1 MSGNGQTATHL
12 LRYRFN
18 SFVLERLAGYL
29 LPTYLYL
36 IQSQNPRSGV
46 GFFVLA
52 QYLTFMKVLMIG
64 DVVARP
70 GRRAVLNHLESIRHE
85 HAIDVALMNA
95 ENVAGG
101 FSITPAIADELFDGG
116 IDLMTSGNH
125 IFDKHEVIPYIRKNK
140 RLVRPANYPPE
151 TPGEGLFV
159 GEVNGFRIA
168 VLNLLGRVFMA
179 PNVDDPF
186 RTADRAV
193 ASIPDDVKIRL
204 VDMHCEATSEK
215 YAMGWFLDGR
225 VSAVVGT
232 HTHVP
237 TADERILDKGTAY
250 VTDLGL
256 TGSYA
261 GVIGMKTDDVLQ
273 RFTKFPAKRAG
284 HAKGQIW
291 ICGVVIDI
299 DEESGRATAIKRLRI
314 ETGD

>member
-1 MSGNGQTATHL
+1 
-12 LRYRFN
+12 
-18 SFVLERLAGYL
+18 
-29 LPTYLYL
+29 
-36 IQSQNPRSGV
+36 
-46 GFFVLA
+46 
-52 QYLTFMKVLMIG
+52 MKILMIG

-70 GRRAVLNHLESIRHE
+70 GRRAVLNHIQEIRQE
-85 HAIDVALMNA
+85 YEIDIAVMNA

-101 FSITPAIADELFDGG
+101 FSITPGIADELFESG

-125 IFDKHEVIPYIRKNK
+125 IFDKGEVIPYIKKNNK
-140 RLVRPANYPPE
+140 LVRPANYPDG
-151 TPGEGLFV
+151 TPGTGLFV
-159 GEVNGFRIA
+159 GEINGFKIA
-168 VLNLLGRVFMA
+168 VLNLLGRVFMP

-186 RTADRAV
+186 KIADESV
-193 ASIPDDVKIRL
+193 NSIPEDVKIRL

-237 TADERILDKGTAY
+237 TADERILDNGTAY

-261 GVIGMKTDDVLQ
+261 GVIGMKKEDVLQ
-273 RFTKFPAKRAG
+273 RFTKFPSKRAA
-284 HAKGQIW
+284 HAKGNVW

-299 DEESGRATAIKRLRI
+299 DEETGKALDIKRIRKELP
-314 ETGD
+314 D